1 MSPSKVTTGRKPMS
15 TKTLIPF
22 FSMAFGLSW
31 GLAALAIFFADT
43 LEPVFGPI
51 GLTNPLF
58 FVAVYAPAISG
69 VGLVLRHYGVR
80 GLRSYLTRLSL
91 WRMPLSWAT
100 YLVLGIPAAFYLGAW
115 LKGSDLSFPFTPWYT
130 AIPALLLMLV
140 LGPMEE
146 LGWRGVALPLL
157 QRKFRPITADLILSS
172 LWAIWHVPAFFMSG
186 TPQSQWSFPAFF
198 IGVVSISFILTP
210 LFNAARGS
218 ILIAALYHFQMNNP
232 IWPDAQPYDSLVFA
246 VIAILVVIINRKA
259 LFTKGAGVTNVLRA
273 GDDETAYARDAV
285 VAPGTSSTL
294 YDVNTTTPAPAHIV
308 R

>member
-1 MSPSKVTTGRKPMS
+1 VGSEMCIR
-15 TKTLIPF
+15 
-22 FSMAFGLSW
+22 
-31 GLAALAIFFADT
+31 DR
-43 LEPVFGPI
+43 LEPIFGPI

-58 FVAVYAPAISG
+58 FVAVYAPALSG

-91 WRMPLSWAT
+91 WRMPAGWAA
-100 YLVLGIPAAFYLGAW
+100 YLVLGVPAAFYLGAW
-115 LKGSDLSFPFTPWYT
+115 LKGGDLSFPFTPWYT
-130 AIPALLLMLV
+130 VVPALLLMLV

-186 TPQSQWSFPAFF
+186 TPQSEWSFPAFF

-232 IWPDAQPYDSLVFA
+232 MWPDAQPYDSLVFA
-246 VIAILVVIINRKA
+246 AIAVLVVIINRKA
-259 LFTKGAGVTNVLRA
+259 LFTRGAGVTNVLA
-273 GDDETAYARDAV
+273 IGDDEAAYAAALSA
-285 VAPGTSSTL
+285 APRTSSTL
-294 YDVNTTTPAPAHIV
+294 YDGTTTTPAPAHIV